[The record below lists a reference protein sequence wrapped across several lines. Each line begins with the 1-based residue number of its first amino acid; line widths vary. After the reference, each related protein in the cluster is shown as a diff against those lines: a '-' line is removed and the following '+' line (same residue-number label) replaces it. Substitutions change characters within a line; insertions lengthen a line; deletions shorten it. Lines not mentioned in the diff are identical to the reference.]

1 MLHDQNPSTTP
12 PRSAIEEDE
21 SVDADVTDIPEV
33 RDIHEL
39 TPPSS
44 SRGQLVRRQ
53 ESWEAGS
60 HHSSLTLSEQFS
72 TMSREFNAMVVAG
85 SNLETNNSSSSN
97 NNSASNDAS
106 NAENYALA
114 RIGED
119 DFVETNPLAIVPDN
133 NPLVS
138 PHTTEPEVARGDEG
152 APVMVV
158 QVKKEETE
166 TKISAWQSE
175 EIAKV
180 NNRFKRDEVII
191 NSWENEQVEVATS
204 KLKKIERKL
213 EEQRAKAIE
222 KTQNTLAKAHRK
234 AEERRASAEAKR
246 GLKVAKVLEMA
257 NFMRAVGRV
266 PTKRSFF

>member
-12 PRSAIEEDE
+12 PRSNDE
-21 SVDADVTDIPEV
+21 SDVVVVDIPEV
-33 RDIHEL
+33 RDIHAL
-39 TPPSS
+39 SPPASS
-44 SRGQLVRRQ
+44 QGRPRRQ

-60 HHSSLTLSEQFS
+60 HHSPTLSEQFS

-85 SNLETNNSSSSN
+85 STLQNNNSSN
-97 NNSASNDAS
+97 NDGSNDNS
-106 NAENYALA
+106 ENYGLA

-133 NPLVS
+133 NPIIS
-138 PHTTEPEVARGDEG
+138 SRITEPEVARSEG
-152 APVMVV
+152 ESPVMVV

-166 TKISAWQSE
+166 TKIAAWQSE

-180 NNRFKRDEVII
+180 NNRFKREEVVI
-191 NSWENEQVEVATS
+191 NSWENEQVEVATAR
-204 KLKKIERKL
+204 LKKIERKL
-213 EEQRAKAIE
+213 EEQRAKALE
-222 KTQNTLAKAHRK
+222 KTQNTVAKAHRK

-246 GLKVAKVLEMA
+246 GLKVAKVLELA

-266 PTKRSFF
+266 PSKRSFF